1 MAVTGAKL
9 LHFASIL
16 QL

>member
-1 MAVTGAKL
+1 MAVMGAKL